1 MARMWRVIAEAHNVM
16 KRTAD
21 EATALL
27 SSSSSA
33 SRPPDT
39 GADGGLRGPPPPP
52 APTRAAAAAGALAAE
67 LRGWRAALEA
77 WAESQRAYA
86 AALWGWARS
95 CVKDGEDMPR
105 LIVAWARAV
114 DSVDVEAAVKAVD
127 AVAAEAAAVVAAV
140 KRQRGGEEWFNE
152 EEAKKKVCV
161 GLAAAL
167 GAITEAAGMAV
178 VGYDELMLEID
189 AMEREKGTAGRDEDS
204 MQN

>member
-1 MARMWRVIAEAHNVM
+1 MWRVIAEAHRAM

-27 SSSSSA
+27 SSS
-33 SRPPDT
+33 RPDT

-52 APTRAAAAAGALAAE
+52 GLTRAAAAAGALAAE

-95 CVKDGEDMPR
+95 CDKDGEAMPR
-105 LIVAWARAV
+105 LIFAWARV
-114 DSVDVEAAVKAVD
+114 
-127 AVAAEAAAVVAAV
+127 
-140 KRQRGGEEWFNE
+140 GEEWFNE

-161 GLAAAL
+161 GVAAAL
-167 GAITEAAGMAV
+167 AAIMEAGGMAV
-178 VGYDELMLEID
+178 VGYGELMLEVD
-189 AMEREKGTAGRDEDS
+189 AMERERGVAGRDDES
-204 MQN
+204 TQN